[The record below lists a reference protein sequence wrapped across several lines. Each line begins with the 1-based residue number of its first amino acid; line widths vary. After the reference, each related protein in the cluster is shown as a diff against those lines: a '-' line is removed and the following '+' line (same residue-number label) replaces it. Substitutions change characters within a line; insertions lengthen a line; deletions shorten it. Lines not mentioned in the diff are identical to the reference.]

1 MATAV
6 GIDLGTTNSV
16 IAAWQGGEPIV
27 IPNAEGARTT
37 PSVVAFTENGE
48 RLVGQLARRQS
59 IMNPKGTI
67 YSAKRFIGRR
77 FDEISEEA
85 KAVSFDVVEGEGG
98 AARFDVRGKK
108 YSPEEISAQVLRK
121 LVDDAGKFL
130 GERVKEAVITVPAY
144 FNDAQRNATKDAGRI
159 AGLDVLRIINE
170 PTAAALAYGLDKK
183 GHERIP
189 AREQHRSAQR
199 SAGAA
204 TTFRGGREGQGRTV
218 VGGPDPGQPA
228 VCHCRRQRPQAPH
241 PDH

>member
-37 PSVVAFTENGE
+37 PSVVAFTESGE

-77 FDEISEEA
+77 FDEVSEEA
-85 KAVSFDVVEGEGG
+85 KAVSFDGVPGPNGE
-98 AARFDVRGKK
+98 ARFEGRGKQ
-108 YSPEEISAQVLRK
+108 YSPEEISALILRK
-121 LVDDAGKFL
+121 LADDASKSL
-130 GERVKEAVITVPAY
+130 GERGHEGGIPVPGC
-144 FNDAQRNATKDAGRI
+144 FNGAQRNATKDAGRI

-170 PTAAALAYGLDKK
+170 PTAAALAYGL
-183 GHERIP
+183 
-189 AREQHRSAQR
+189 
-199 SAGAA
+199 
-204 TTFRGGREGQGRTV
+204 
-218 VGGPDPGQPA
+218 
-228 VCHCRRQRPQAPH
+228 
-241 PDH
+241 

>member
-27 IPNAEGARTT
+27 IANSEGARTT

-85 KAVSFDVVEGEGG
+85 KAVSFYVVERDGG
-98 AARFDVRGKK
+98 AARFEVRGKQ

-121 LVDDAGKFL
+121 LVDDASKFL

-159 AGLDVLRIINE
+159 AGLDVLRIIND
-170 PTAAALAYGLDKK
+170 PTAAVA
-183 GHERIP
+183 
-189 AREQHRSAQR
+189 ARSMSAF
-199 SAGAA
+199 SMSVTG
-204 TTFRGGREGQGRTV
+204 
-218 VGGPDPGQPA
+218 
-228 VCHCRRQRPQAPH
+228 
-241 PDH
+241 